1 MSKFPKGFL
10 WGGAIAAN
18 QCEGAWNVD
27 GKGMSVADVAKFKP
41 NLDKKDYKSQ
51 WHVTPEEIE
60 IAKASDDTVYYAKRH
75 GNDFYHHYKEDI
87 ALFKE
92 MGFKTLRLSIAW
104 TRLFPNGNEEEVNE
118 KGVEF
123 YIDVLKELKNAGIE
137 PLVTLSHYEMPL
149 YLVDHYD
156 GWYSREVVDMF
167 VKFSKV
173 CFERFNGLVKYWL
186 TFNEIDSVFRH
197 PFTTV
202 GVVEEKYENKDK
214 AEEAIYQALHNQF
227 VASALVT
234 KIAKEIN
241 PEYQV
246 GCMVTKTLT
255 YPETCNPADIYLAQ
269 KDNRQN
275 FLYTDVQVGGK
286 YPLWIKKY
294 WNDKGFNI
302 KMEANDEEI
311 LRDNTVDFISFSY
324 YMSMVQSINADKR
337 EKVGGNLATGV
348 KNPYLPISV
357 WGWQIDPEGLR
368 ISLIDLYDRYQKP
381 LWVVENGMG
390 AFDKVEEDGSINDD
404 YRIDYFRSHFEAM
417 ARAIDD
423 GVELMGYTS
432 WACIDLVSAGTNQ
445 MTKRYGFIYV
455 DCDDYG
461 NGTYN
466 RSKKKSFYWYK
477 KVIETN
483 GEDML

>member
-1 MSKFPKGFL
+1 
-10 WGGAIAAN
+10 
-18 QCEGAWNVD
+18 
-27 GKGMSVADVAKFKP
+27 
-41 NLDKKDYKSQ
+41 
-51 WHVTPEEIE
+51 
-60 IAKASDDTVYYAKRH
+60 
-75 GNDFYHHYKEDI
+75 
-87 ALFKE
+87 
-92 MGFKTLRLSIAW
+92 
-104 TRLFPNGNEEEVNE
+104 
-118 KGVEF
+118 
-123 YIDVLKELKNAGIE
+123 
-137 PLVTLSHYEMPL
+137 
-149 YLVDHYD
+149 
-156 GWYSREVVDMF
+156 
-167 VKFSKV
+167 
-173 CFERFNGLVKYWL
+173 
-186 TFNEIDSVFRH
+186 
-197 PFTTV
+197 
-202 GVVEEKYENKDK
+202 
-214 AEEAIYQALHNQF
+214 
-227 VASALVT
+227 
-234 KIAKEIN
+234 
-241 PEYQV
+241 
-246 GCMVTKTLT
+246 
-255 YPETCNPADIYLAQ
+255 
-269 KDNRQN
+269 
-275 FLYTDVQVGGK
+275 
-286 YPLWIKKY
+286 
-294 WNDKGFNI
+294 
-302 KMEANDEEI
+302 
-311 LRDNTVDFISFSY
+311 
-324 YMSMVQSINADKR
+324 MSMVQSINADKR

-348 KNPYLPISV
+348 KNPYLPISD